1 MLVDLP
7 AVVGDDRVL
16 GCVRSGGP
24 FVCVGF
30 VEPVET
36 EFMD

>member
-7 AVVGDDRVL
+7 EVGGDGLVL
-16 GCVRSGGP
+16 GCVRRGGA